1 MGVKLNI
8 SSKHLMLIKIL
19 QANYQHILTS
29 LSLFALMLSTPVH
42 AHDNMNEEDF
52 FTAIPVVVSATRQ
65 AQHITQAPASV
76 TIISKEMINAM
87 GPVNITDIFRLVPG
101 YQSYSVN
108 GSWFGVTSH
117 GLSDKNPRRLEVR
130 INGRSAYTALRSSIS
145 WASLGLTPDDIDH
158 IEVVRGSNVPAYGSN
173 AILGAINIITTS
185 PLMESGTEFQVTT
198 GSLETRNTNLSHAI
212 QTNHSHSVI
221 RASYQENNG
230 FSHLE
235 DDAYIGHITVHS
247 LITPSLK
254 DSISLEAG
262 FSDAN
267 IGFGDGDHKDEFVD
281 EYVDWGW
288 LNINWERTG
297 TYGLIKTHFDIS
309 QTKFDRSRKVLLS
322 DKLKIDTSMINQL
335 FPGQED
341 FFIEVE
347 DGKRTYQ
354 QANIEI
360 EHHYSA
366 TKSINI
372 VWGGGIR
379 YEELKNPISLGNSN
393 YIDNAIK
400 SFFTNTEWIINPYIG
415 LNLGLMWEDVQ
426 IADDYLSPR
435 LAINLHP
442 LPNHHLRFSA
452 SKTSRAPSI
461 YEAERFAQV
470 NLSSGQELDLA
481 YAAAPSLAEEI
492 VRTYEIGYLG
502 YWLNGKISLD
512 YKLFREYMEGG
523 IDGIKSPHNDIDGRV
538 WHTDNTNYWRT
549 SGFESQLQIHPIQNM
564 LISIQYANIRVNGFR
579 EKRHKTDF
587 RPLKSDLKYR
597 VPNHTAS
604 ALISYESPKGWV
616 TGLTYYHNS
625 YTDWR
630 QGVEASSFARY
641 DIHIEKN
648 WLLGKQELE
657 IGVTI
662 QNVFDEDYLEYQDLN
677 TFERRSFMNV
687 KVKF

>member
-1 MGVKLNI
+1 MP
-8 SSKHLMLIKIL
+8 IKIL
-19 QANYQHILTS
+19 QAHFQHILMS
-29 LSLFALMLSTPVH
+29 LSLCALVLSIPVH
-42 AHDNMNEEDF
+42 ADNNMNEQDF
-52 FTAIPVVVSATRQ
+52 FTTIPVVVSATRQ

-145 WASLGLTPDDIDH
+145 WASLGITPDDIDH

-185 PLMESGTEFQVTT
+185 PLMEPGTKLKVTT
-198 GSLETRNTNLSHAI
+198 GSLETRNTSLSHAI
-212 QTNHSHSVI
+212 HTDNSHSVI

-235 DDAYIGHITVHS
+235 DDAYVGHITVHS
-247 LITPSLK
+247 LITPSLN

-267 IGFGDGDHKDEFVD
+267 LGFGDGDHQDEFVN

-297 TYGLIKTHFDIS
+297 NYGLIKTHFDIS
-309 QTKFDRSRKVLLS
+309 QTKFDRSRKILLS
-322 DKLKIDTSMINQL
+322 EELEIDASTITQI

-341 FFIEVE
+341 FLIEME
-347 DGKRTYQ
+347 DGERTYQ
-354 QANIEI
+354 QANLEI

-366 TKSINI
+366 NNSFNLI
-372 VWGGGIR
+372 WGGGIR
-379 YEELKNPISLGNSN
+379 YEELKNPVSLGNSN
-393 YIDNAIK
+393 YIDNTIK
-400 SFFTNTEWIINPYIG
+400 YFFTNTEWIINPYIG
-415 LNLGLMWEDVQ
+415 INLGLMWEDVQ

-461 YEAERFAQV
+461 YEAERFSQV
-470 NLSSGQELDLA
+470 SFPNGQELDLT
-481 YAAAPSLAEEI
+481 YATAPGLAEEI
-492 VRTYEIGYLG
+492 VRTYELGYLG

-523 IDGIKSPHNDIDGRV
+523 IDDIKFPHNDIDGRV

-549 SGFESQLQIHPIQNM
+549 SGFESQLQLHPIQNL
-564 LISIQYANIRVNGFR
+564 LISIQYANVRTNGFR
-579 EKRHKTDF
+579 YKRHKTDF
-587 RPLKSDLKYR
+587 RSLQGELKHRS
-597 VPNHTAS
+597 PNHTAS
-604 ALISYESPKGWV
+604 ALISYASPTGLV

-630 QGVEASSFARY
+630 QGIETSSFARY
-641 DIHIEKN
+641 DFHIEKT
-648 WLLGKQELE
+648 WLLGKQELS
-657 IGVTI
+657 IGATI
-662 QNVFDEDYLEYQDLN
+662 QNIFDTDYLEYQGLN

-687 KVKF
+687 KIKF